1 MRPQRVRDGA
11 IRMEKQAAKWTA
23 EGAVKGFVIRLSIL
37 RRGGIR
43 QLPGID
49 VYKRQM
55 REKVPVG
62 ESFDLL
68 ERKLVIG
75 GRDASMFFVDG
86 LVDGGMMQRVIFSLF
101 SLKPEKMEQAAD
113 AEQFIA
119 SNLPF
124 LDAVVVED
132 LEKAVTFLYSGLV
145 PLFVSGYSGI
155 IIIDCRSYPLR
166 GIEEPSKEKRCV

>member
-1 MRPQRVRDGA
+1 
-11 IRMEKQAAKWTA
+11 MEKMDRYS
-23 EGAVKGFVIRLSIL
+23 ELL
-37 RRGGIR
+37 RT
-43 QLPGID
+43 
-49 VYKRQM
+49 M

-101 SLKPEKMEQAAD
+101 SLKPEKMEQVAD

-124 LDAVVVED
+124 LDAVVVKD
-132 LEKAVTFLYSGLV
+132 LEKAVTFLYSGAGAAV
-145 PLFVSGYSGI
+145 HIGI
-155 IIIDCRSYPLR
+155 QRDNHHRLQELSA
-166 GIEEPSKEKRCV
+166 